1 MGGGASKAP
10 TSADIVAAS
19 HADLRRKVSALSA
32 EQQRRLALALAQDEL
47 LAAIAEAASAAP
59 LPPEGAYPETWD
71 GGSTFHWSLTKHDNL
86 PADSARVQAER
97 RVLNAIKAV
106 DAAEALGPAPAGG
119 KCAASR
125 RSVRVSWL
133 VEFTK
138 KHVPREWSTAD
149 VVERIIKAQT
159 SERRCRY
166 VDLLGKEDV
175 GDAALFCSHTWRAS
189 FVDLVAAIAH
199 VAAGDTFVWID
210 IFAVRQWPGNDA
222 DLDFRPVV
230 RDAAAFLLVAQHVE
244 EVTKM
249 KQEDALSRRVPE
261 AAERLCAFFR
271 VWCARRPN
279 PAPCPR
285 SPRPLSAL
293 VALTACVISRSAVQ
307 VRRRA
312 GGGGSLSEAGGH
324 ADRRGER
331 RWRRVCAE
339 WWDARQTL

>member
-1 MGGGASKAP
+1 MGSGASKTP
-10 TSADIVAAS
+10 GSEDIAAAS
-19 HADLRRKVSALSA
+19 DADLRRACSALTTVH
-32 EQQRRLALALAQDEL
+32 RYRIKLALAHREL
-47 LAAIAEAASAAP
+47 REALAATESATP
-59 LPPEGAYPETWD
+59 LPPEGAFAETWD
-71 GGSTFHWSLTKHDNL
+71 GGITFHWSTTPHDDL

-175 GDAALFCSHTWRAS
+175 GDAALFCSHTWKAS

-244 EVTKM
+244 EVAAM
-249 KQEDALSRRVPE
+249 KRVDARSRKVPE
-261 AAERLCAFFR
+261 AANQLCAFFR
-271 VWCARRPN
+271 IWCARRPR
-279 PAPCPR
+279 PAPCARARRALSPR
-285 SPRPLSAL
+285 SSRSRC
-293 VALTACVISRSAVQ
+293 ACVLSRSAVQ

-312 GGGGSLSEAGGH
+312 GGGGSLPEAGGH
-324 ADRRGER
+324 ADRQGER
-331 RWRRVCAE
+331 RRRRVCAE
-339 WWDARQTL
+339 

>member
-1 MGGGASKAP
+1 MGCGASKTP
-10 TSADIVAAS
+10 GSAQEE
-19 HADLRRKVSALSA
+19 LRD
-32 EQQRRLALALAQDEL
+32 ALAATK
-47 LAAIAEAASAAP
+47 SATP
-59 LPPEGAYPETWD
+59 LPPENANAESWD
-71 GGSTFHWSLTKHDNL
+71 GGNTFHWSTTPHVNL
-86 PADSARVQAER
+86 PEDSARVQAER

-244 EVTKM
+244 EVAEM
-249 KQEDALSRRVPE
+249 QHEDAVSRARVPE
-261 AAERLCAFFR
+261 AANRLCAFFR
-271 VWCARRPN
+271 IWCARRPR
-279 PAPCPR
+279 PAPCARARRALSPR
-285 SPRPLSAL
+285 SSRSRR
-293 VALTACVISRSAVQ
+293 ACVLSRSAVQ

-312 GGGGSLSEAGGH
+312 GGGGSLP
-324 ADRRGER
+324 
-331 RWRRVCAE
+331 
-339 WWDARQTL
+339 